1 MNISGGPLD
10 NQMWQTEWQEDCS
23 VDQSAVV
30 FICQVCLYAKLNCLM
45 VRFVTFTFCGKATI
59 EIRKK
64 NSNSFGHCLLLL
76 LLLLLF
82 YLEFN
87 EIINHKVGNHN

>member
-1 MNISGGPLD
+1 
-10 NQMWQTEWQEDCS
+10 MWQTEWQEDCS
-23 VDQSAVV
+23 VDQSAVE

-64 NSNSFGHCLLLL
+64 KLKQFWSLIVVVVVVVVVVLFG
-76 LLLLLF
+76 
-82 YLEFN
+82 
-87 EIINHKVGNHN
+87 V

>member
-10 NQMWQTEWQEDCS
+10 NQMWQTEWKEDCS

-30 FICQVCLYAKLNCLM
+30 FVCQVC
-45 VRFVTFTFCGKATI
+45 I
-59 EIRKK
+59 ENRKK
-64 NSNSFGHCLLLL
+64 NSNSFGHCLL